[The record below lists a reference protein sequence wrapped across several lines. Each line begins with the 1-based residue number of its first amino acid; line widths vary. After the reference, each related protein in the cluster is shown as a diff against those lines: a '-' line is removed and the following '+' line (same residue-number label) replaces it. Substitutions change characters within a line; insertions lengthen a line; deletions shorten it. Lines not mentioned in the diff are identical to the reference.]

1 MLEYLGKDVAVYSLL
16 HDKTLRKPTF
26 KMPSSS
32 KLQLVKQFLP
42 QLKQDN
48 ERILHEIESFP
59 VNKSKYDIENIEK
72 TDEPFI
78 EMVMRIF
85 ENCLRTLLTIQ
96 IFRNYSPMKNQT
108 VIVIHAPLIPQKP
121 TLKYQEQPTKVNW
134 SKRWKKMKTS
144 EKCNTTSKINN

>member
-1 MLEYLGKDVAVYSLL
+1 MEDNVKEKSPNTSKELLDINGTKAERKDVAVYSLL

-78 EMVMRIF
+78 EMELLPYEEPDSDSDSCPSDSTETNVKIPGTTNKSKLVQEME
-85 ENCLRTLLTIQ
+85 EN
-96 IFRNYSPMKNQT
+96 
-108 VIVIHAPLIPQKP
+108 
-121 TLKYQEQPTKVNW
+121 ED
-134 SKRWKKMKTS
+134 
-144 EKCNTTSKINN
+144 